1 MTEPV
6 RLLAGDATEFERYL
20 LGAATRERPTR
31 LQRMWM
37 RRGIVLAELGIVG
50 TATKALAL
58 LTQQVVVVAVVAGSL
73 AGKGSTPVSASPR
86 QLGETAAHSA
96 TRVSSS
102 SPSARSASSESAVN
116 QAEMV
121 NEDPSATNDGSTSS
135 KPEVV
140 ATPTVGRRRLADLGG
155 EIALMDQARTA
166 LRLGAPQSAL
176 GTLEQYRIRFPR
188 GSFGQ
193 EAQALRI
200 EALAANGSRA
210 RAVGLANEFLAHYP
224 NSPHS
229 DRLRR
234 IVAASSPEPR

>member
-31 LQRMWM
+31 LQRLRM

-50 TATKALAL
+50 TAAKALAL
-58 LTQQVVVVAVVAGSL
+58 LTQQVVVVAVVAGAL
-73 AGKGSTPVSASPR
+73 AGKGSSPTSVSPR
-86 QLGETAAHSA
+86 QLGEIAAHSA
-96 TRVSSS
+96 TRGSSS
-102 SPSARSASSESAVN
+102 SPSDRSASSESAASQV
-116 QAEMV
+116 EMV
-121 NEDPSATNDGSTSS
+121 EENPAATGDGSTSL
-135 KPEVV
+135 KPEVA
-140 ATPTVGRRRLADLGG
+140 ATPTVARRRLADLRE
-155 EIALMDQARTA
+155 EIALMDQARAA

-176 GTLEQYRIRFPR
+176 STLDQYRIRFPR

-193 EAQALRI
+193 ESQALRI
-200 EALAANGSRA
+200 EALAADGSRA

-234 IVAASSPEPR
+234 IVAVGSSEPR

>member
-6 RLLAGDATEFERYL
+6 RLLVGDATEFERYL

-31 LQRMWM
+31 LQRLRM

-50 TATKALAL
+50 TAAKALAF

-73 AGKGSTPVSASPR
+73 AGKGSSPASAPPR
-86 QLGETAAHSA
+86 QLGEIDAHSA
-96 TRVSSS
+96 TRVSAS
-102 SPSARSASSESAVN
+102 SPFEHSASSESAASQV
-116 QAEMV
+116 EMV
-121 NEDPSATNDGSTSS
+121 DEEAGATNVGSTRS
-135 KPEVV
+135 KPEVAAASTV
-140 ATPTVGRRRLADLGG
+140 APRRLADLHE

-176 GTLEQYRIRFPR
+176 GTLDRYRIRFPR

-200 EALAANGSRA
+200 EALAASGSRA
-210 RAVGLANEFLAHYP
+210 RAVGLAREFLAHHP